1 MPRASGALHAKMILR
16 RVILMITKTEQQ
28 KKERQMQ
35 MQRASTTAM
44 NRLRK
49 KYYMDYRAF
58 YIEELDKMG
67 IVTRTNPASVKV
79 VELEAEVKRLERLL
93 AEKGGTA

>member
-1 MPRASGALHAKMILR
+1 MQKANGVPHAKMILR
-16 RVILMITKTEQQ
+16 RVIVMITKTEQQ

-67 IVTRTNPASVKV
+67 IVTRTNPASIKV
-79 VELEAEVKRLERLL
+79 VELEAEVRKLKRLL
-93 AEKGGTA
+93 AEKEETA